1 MVKLIVGLQ
10 GAGKTRQLV
19 DDINEAVKKDAGSL
33 VCIEKGS
40 KLRYDIDSRVR
51 LIEYQE
57 YMMGDLPSFKG
68 FISGLHA
75 GNFDISHI
83 FIDSFYKLIKNGS
96 LAEVEDFVL
105 WCDKFGT
112 ANDINFTILVSEDPE
127 SISEVLKA
135 YI

>member
-83 FIDSFYKLIKNGS
+83 FIDSFYKLIKNGT

-105 WCDKFGT
+105 WCDKFGA

>member
-19 DDINEAVKKDAGSL
+19 DDINAAVKLDKGSL
-33 VCIEKGS
+33 VCIELGS
-40 KLRYDIDSRVR
+40 KLRFDIASSVR

-83 FIDSFYKLIKNGS
+83 FIDSFYKLIKNGTP
-96 LAEVEDFVL
+96 ADVEDFVL
-105 WCDKFGT
+105 WCDKFGAT
-112 ANDINFTILVSEDPE
+112 NDISFTILVSEAPE
-127 SISEVLKA
+127 NISETLKT
-135 YI
+135 YM

>member
-19 DDINEAVKKDAGSL
+19 DDINVAVKLDKGSL

-40 KLRYDIDSRVR
+40 KLRFDIASSVR

-83 FIDSFYKLIKNGS
+83 FIDSFYKLINNGTP
-96 LAEVEDFVL
+96 ADVEDFVL
-105 WCDKFGT
+105 WCDKFGA
-112 ANDINFTILVSEDPE
+112 ANGISFTIIVSEDPE
-127 SISEVLKA
+127 TASETLKK
-135 YI
+135 YM

>member
-19 DDINEAVKKDAGSL
+19 DDINETVKKDAGSL

-83 FIDSFYKLIKNGS
+83 FIDSFYKLINKGT

-105 WCDKFGT
+105 WCDKFGA

-127 SISEVLKA
+127 NISDTLKA